1 MKHRENRKG
10 RWLWRGM
17 LLLCTSV
24 FVISVAGVGRTL
36 WISRSENDTFSRL
49 SALVDIAPLD
59 EMNDSGTGEVND
71 EERVEKK
78 GPNTESPRRNYREIY
93 ELNPDLAGWI
103 RIRDTKLD
111 YPVMHTPEDMQYY
124 IRRDF
129 YGKDSVSGTPFIGD
143 DCDENSQSVIIY
155 GHNMKNGTMF
165 GELDYYQKESW
176 WKEHPTVEFDTLEE
190 NREFEIF
197 AAFRIQLSDFPE
209 AGFPYYSYAGDLTE
223 AQFQEFVDLTKV
235 YSYYDTG
242 ISPEYGDQL
251 LILSTCSYHADNGRF
266 VVVARRAEEKQQ
278 EKAQ

>member
-10 RWLWRGM
+10 IWLWRGM
-17 LLLCTSV
+17 MLLCTSV
-24 FVISVAGVGRTL
+24 FVISVAGVGRIL

-59 EMNDSGTGEVND
+59 EMNHSGTGENSD
-71 EERVEKK
+71 EERVEK
-78 GPNTESPRRNYREIY
+78 GSPNTESPRRNYREIY
-93 ELNPDLAGWI
+93 ALNQDLAGWI

-190 NREFEIF
+190 NREFEVF
-197 AAFRIQLSDFPE
+197 AVFRIQLSDSPE
-209 AGFPYYSYAGDLTE
+209 AGFPYYSYVGDLTE
-223 AQFQEFVDLTKV
+223 AQFQEFVELTKV

-251 LILSTCSYHADNGRF
+251 LILTTCSYHVDNGRF
-266 VVVARRAEEKQQ
+266 VVVARRAEEEQQ